1 MQWAVTKEEY
11 LQHRRMV
18 SDQRPIG
25 TVSDGGTIK
34 LSDFMEEIKDF
45 AREWTTTTDFDLRFI
60 VYHDYYGGHEID
72 ISIPFKRWETEQ
84 EMDERLAEEEREEEI
99 KRKFEIAELKRLKE
113 KYEHTLP

>member
-18 SDQRPIG
+18 SDQRIIG
-25 TVSDGGTIK
+25 TVSDGDKIK
-34 LSDFMEEIKDF
+34 LHEFLEEIKNFTRD
-45 AREWTTTTDFDLRFI
+45 WTTAMDFDLLFT
-60 VYHDYYGGHEID
+60 VYNAYDGGHEID

-84 EMDERLAEEEREEEI
+84 EMDERLAVEERGEEI
-99 KRKFEIAELKRLKE
+99 KRKAEIAEFKRLKE